1 MLCKK
6 CNSPMKHTLR
16 FVNGKSLEL
25 EICPKCHAESKPVP
39 IKYDKYQR
47 RQIEDNPKGNKWS
60 ENKSAPKKPLKKKK
74 K

>member
-47 RQIEDNPKGNKWS
+47 RQIEDNPKGNKWP